1 MGRKLANRKYF
12 LSNFQENKGPKVN
25 FAKNKCHIHP
35 DNKRKRKGGQASFKK
50 LEEMMKRM

>member
-25 FAKNKCHIHP
+25 FAKIKVIFNLTIKEKEKEDKP
-35 DNKRKRKGGQASFKK
+35 PSRS
-50 LEEMMKRM
+50 